1 MPSLQIAFCP
11 HSDSFPFLP
20 GVYLPLHWEPSFCS
34 RSPIAL
40 GYTRGH
46 FCALVPPEPTSA
58 AAACASS
65 SSHAS
70 SAGGDK
76 SAFLPLMGYDQK
88 VLPIHFLA
96 PSELG
101 REESILKQWLDV
113 GVTDGGLWV
122 AQQKI
127 AKPPLLV
134 AQMTEEWLNHYR
146 KLAYVVTTEEMST
159 CVTWLYLVSVKA
171 Q

>member
-1 MPSLQIAFCP
+1 ML
-11 HSDSFPFLP
+11 PFS

-46 FCALVPPEPTSA
+46 FCALIPPEPTAASSPSMPA
-58 AAACASS
+58 AASGGADASR
-65 SSHAS
+65 A
-70 SAGGDK
+70 AL
-76 SAFLPLMGYDQK
+76 LPLMSYDQK
-88 VLPIHFLA
+88 MLPIHFLA
-96 PSELG
+96 PSEAG
-101 REESILKQWLDV
+101 KEEAILKQWLDV
-113 GVTDGGLWV
+113 GVTDSGLWV

-146 KLAYVVTTEEMST
+146 KLA
-159 CVTWLYLVSVKA
+159 
-171 Q
+171 